1 MRLSYADVDSIQEQI
16 IDQYEIGQK
25 YYDVVKVDSKGK
37 HHIFEVNIKEWF
49 LKEEI
54 DELIRL
60 HQENIF
66 TEKEKIRILNNEYI

>member
-1 MRLSYADVDSIQEQI
+1 MRLSYTDVDSIQEQI

-25 YYDVVKVDSKGK
+25 YYDVVKVDSRGG
-37 HHIFEVNIKEWF
+37 HHIFEVNINEWF

-54 DELIRL
+54 DELTRL

-66 TEKEKIRILNNEYI
+66 TDKEKTRILNNDYI